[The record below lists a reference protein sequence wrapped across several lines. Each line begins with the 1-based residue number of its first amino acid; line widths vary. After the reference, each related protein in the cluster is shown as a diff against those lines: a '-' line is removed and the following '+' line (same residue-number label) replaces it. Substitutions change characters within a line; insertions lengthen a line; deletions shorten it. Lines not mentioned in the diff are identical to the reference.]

1 MEPPPRNKKM
11 VYRIA
16 LFICRQTI
24 SMKNLN
30 GKQNHRPGK
39 DREGHLQLPHE
50 ILLNDP
56 YSLHGV
62 YWIISCISLVPLCF
76 LLVDTSKWVMRRSS
90 AVDNIIWPQCMTGR
104 GWYPKSA
111 KPFWEKFIFQHKTT
125 KSGYLIQNQV

>member
-1 MEPPPRNKKM
+1 MLIMMYYMSRTEFLATRFFDTFCIQCIFNYKLRSQPLGSIIKYLFHRAPSPRNKKM

-50 ILLNDP
+50 ILLNDR
-56 YSLHGV
+56 YSLQGV

-76 LLVDTSKWVMRRSS
+76 LLGDTSK
-90 AVDNIIWPQCMTGR
+90 
-104 GWYPKSA
+104 
-111 KPFWEKFIFQHKTT
+111 
-125 KSGYLIQNQV
+125 